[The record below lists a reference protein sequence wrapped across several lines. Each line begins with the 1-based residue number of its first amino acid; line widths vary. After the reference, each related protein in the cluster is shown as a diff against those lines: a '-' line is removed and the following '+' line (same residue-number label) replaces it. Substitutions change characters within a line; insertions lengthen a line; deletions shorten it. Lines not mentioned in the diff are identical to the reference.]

1 MTVGNDNDESP
12 PPDTYQAQ
20 SATKIWLLLI
30 SLMITMF
37 LVALDRTII
46 STAIPRITNEFHS
59 LDDVG
64 WYGSSYLLTCCAFQL
79 LYGKIYTLY
88 AVKAVFLASIFLF
101 ELGSAVCGA
110 APTSTAF
117 IIGRAISG
125 VGAAGIFAGSVVCI
139 VYAVPLEKRP
149 KIQGLYGALFGLA
162 SIVGP
167 LIGGAFTSK
176 IIWGRCFYI
185 NLPFG
190 AVAMLAIFFCLKI
203 PDRPTTR
210 VPRTEK
216 LSQLDISGTLCL
228 VPGIV
233 CLVLALQWGGQSY
246 AWNNGRIVALFTV
259 MGILLLAFV
268 GIQVFWTRTATIPP
282 RIFKQRSI
290 ISGFWATLCVGSS
303 QYIIVYFLP
312 IWFQSIKGVSA
323 VNSGIQLL
331 PTMLSLVVGSLA
343 SGLTTPKIGYYTPF
357 AISGSCIMSIGA
369 GLLTMLQVHTVEA
382 KCIGYQILY
391 GFGMGLCFQQPN
403 LAAQAVLPALD
414 VPIGLAII
422 FFSQLLGAA
431 VLVPVGENVLAN
443 QLLKR
448 LSGIDGIDPSLIT
461 STGATSLLDSVPA
474 GLRDTVLDAYNES
487 LRKVFQVGLILSCLS
502 ILGNA
507 TLEWVSVLKDKQA
520 SAAAASPGT
529 SEHDKIEIDEEKIV
543 GGGAK

>member
-1 MTVGNDNDESP
+1 MLDQN
-12 PPDTYQAQ
+12 Y
-20 SATKIWLLLI
+20 L
-30 SLMITMF
+30 
-37 LVALDRTII
+37 ALDRTII

-167 LIGGAFTSK
+167 LIGGAFTS
-176 IIWGRCFYI
+176 
-185 NLPFG
+185 N
-190 AVAMLAIFFCLKI
+190 I

-216 LSQLDISGTLCL
+216 LSQLDIPGTLCL

-414 VPIGLAII
+414 VPIGLAIV